1 MTPTINIQYLTNF
14 PKAIQKIDT
23 IKWVLSQPA
32 AKQTASPSNGTQ
44 EIKSDTPPQ
53 RRTFVNIRSLG
64 KWRVGMNRPNKN
76 VVIPPS
82 VLPIVATQRA
92 AQSEVTSFSK
102 IAIPA
107 NKGLDRCTQMLWYSH
122 RGCTQSFGDR
132 PGSCPVSCRAEPA
145 EGTVE
150 FQGGCK
156 HYHCHTRSEGYFH
169 RKY

>member
-102 IAIPA
+102 IAIKTISELPGKTVA
-107 NKGLDRCTQMLWYSH
+107 DIKLATNKPNKDAPSMSCLRQT
-122 RGCTQSFGDR
+122 RNF
-132 PGSCPVSCRAEPA
+132 PG
-145 EGTVE
+145 
-150 FQGGCK
+150 F
-156 HYHCHTRSEGYFH
+156 
-169 RKY
+169 